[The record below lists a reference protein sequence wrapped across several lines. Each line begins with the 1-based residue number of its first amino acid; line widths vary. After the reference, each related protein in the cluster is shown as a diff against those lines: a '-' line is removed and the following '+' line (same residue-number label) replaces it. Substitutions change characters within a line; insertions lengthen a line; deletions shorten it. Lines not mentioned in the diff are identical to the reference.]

1 MGIDR
6 RVRHR
11 DTFLSALKTSPQLM
25 GILNVTPDS
34 FSDGG
39 RHSDLAAAV
48 ARARAM
54 VADGAAIVDVGGEST
69 RPGHVPVPEDEELR
83 RVVPA
88 LEALADLDAP
98 ISIDTSK
105 AAVARKA
112 ARLGACVINDVW
124 GLQRDPGMADAVAET
139 GSAVVIMHNRDEK
152 DPAIDILDDV
162 ERFFERSLNLAAGA
176 GVPFS
181 RILLD
186 PGVGF
191 GKTRQQNHACIWN
204 LDRFRRLRGADPGRA
219 LAQVVHRRDH

>member
-6 RVRHR
+6 RFIHR
-11 DTFLSALKTSPQLM
+11 DAFLSALKTSPQLM

-48 ARARAM
+48 ARARART
-54 VADGAAIVDVGGEST
+54 ADGAGIVDVGGEST
-69 RPGHVPVPEDEELR
+69 RPGHVPVPEEEELR

-88 LEALADLDAP
+88 LEALAELDSP

-105 AAVARKA
+105 PAVARQA

-139 GSAVVIMHNRDEK
+139 GSAVVIMNNRGGE
-152 DPAIDILDDV
+152 
-162 ERFFERSLNLAAGA
+162 
-176 GVPFS
+176 
-181 RILLD
+181 D
-186 PGVGF
+186 PGVEIL
-191 GKTRQQNHACIWN
+191 H
-204 LDRFRRLRGADPGRA
+204 
-219 LAQVVHRRDH
+219 

>member
-6 RVRHR
+6 RFIHR
-11 DTFLSALKTSPQLM
+11 DAFLSALKTSPQLM

-39 RHSDLAAAV
+39 RHSELAAAV

-54 VADGAAIVDVGGEST
+54 IADGAAIVDVGGEST
-69 RPGHVPVPEDEELR
+69 RPGHDPVPEDEELR
-83 RVVPA
+83 RAGSA
-88 LEALADLDAP
+88 LEALAELDGP

-105 AAVARKA
+105 AKVAREA

-139 GSAVVIMHNRDEK
+139 GSAGGLMHNRNEA
-152 DPAIDILDDV
+152 DPAIDILDEV

-176 GVPFS
+176 GVPFG

-204 LDRFRRLRGADPGRA
+204 LDRFR
-219 LAQVVHRRDH
+219 